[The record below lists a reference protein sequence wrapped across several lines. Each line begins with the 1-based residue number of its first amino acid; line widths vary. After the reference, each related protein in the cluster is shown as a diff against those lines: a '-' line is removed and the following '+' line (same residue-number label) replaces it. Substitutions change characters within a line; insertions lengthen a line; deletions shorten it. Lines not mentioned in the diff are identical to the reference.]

1 MLFNNFQTTK
11 IQHFFSIKCNAAV
24 SGLPALENALQFG
37 WLCCQVRREE
47 ILGSSS
53 FFMRSCLLL
62 CFGFVLNVH
71 EDESTNEVTFIF
83 KINKLFYPPEHN

>member
-1 MLFNNFQTTK
+1 MLFNNFQITN
-11 IQHFFSIKCNAAV
+11 IQHFFNLMQCSCVWTACLK
-24 SGLPALENALQFG
+24 NALQFG
-37 WLCCQVRREE
+37 WLCWQVRREE

-71 EDESTNEVTFIF
+71 KDESTNEVTFIF